1 MAVEDMYKTG
11 GLEYVK
17 TFCNEIDGFIYK
29 VLLFIISF
37 LLIALI
43 IELIDWNRKKQR
55 LWEKDQKCKNTNTA
69 SNIIQGL

>member
-1 MAVEDMYKTG
+1 MAPYSKGVPMAVEDMYKTG

-37 LLIALI
+37 LLIAII
-43 IELIDWNRKKQR
+43 IELIY
-55 LWEKDQKCKNTNTA
+55 
-69 SNIIQGL
+69 

>member
-29 VLLFIISF
+29 VLLFIF
-37 LLIALI
+37 HWLLNWLI
-43 IELIDWNRKKQR
+43 EIEKS
-55 LWEKDQKCKNTNTA
+55 KDFGKEIKNAKFTA
-69 SNIIQGL
+69 SNIIQRL

>member
-29 VLLFIISF
+29 VLIIYYLFS
-37 LLIALI
+37 
-43 IELIDWNRKKQR
+43 
-55 LWEKDQKCKNTNTA
+55 
-69 SNIIQGL
+69 SNCANY